1 MEYTL
6 YDTSNLVDGHPLQ
19 MEYTLYDTS
28 NLIDGHPLQMEYI
41 CLWCQFVV
49 FPLLTWLN
57 ATTAVFNTV
66 LTAFFIKDFLYD
78 IDTITILHHLVTTYL
93 AWKYCNSNKVMTA
106 FTIAEFGSGMRN
118 MNRLAIHYNYM
129 VMPSSLLYGSVM
141 TASNIYCLFYVIYY
155 YNEQYLMKTVVATV
169 LITRQYYIF

>member
-1 MEYTL
+1 MESTL
-6 YDTSNLVDGHPLQ
+6 YDI
-19 MEYTLYDTS
+19 S

-49 FPLLTWLN
+49 FPLLTWFN
-57 ATTAVFNTV
+57 ATTVVFNTV

-78 IDTITILHHLVTTYL
+78 IDTIIILHHLVTTYL

-106 FTIAEFGSGMRN
+106 FTVAEFGSGMRN

-141 TASNIYCLFYVIYY
+141 TASNIYCIFFLINVRDV
-155 YNEQYLMKTVVATV
+155 QYQAKLVATTV
-169 LITRQYYIF
+169 MIVRQYYIFK

>member
-1 MEYTL
+1 MEYIL
-6 YDTSNLVDGHPLQ
+6 D
-19 MEYTLYDTS
+19 ETS
-28 NLIDGHPLQMEYI
+28 NLIAGYPLEAYYI
-41 CLWCQFVV
+41 CFGCQFII

-57 ATTAVFNTV
+57 ATAVVFKTL

-78 IDTITILHHLVTTYL
+78 IYTATIIHHLVTTYL
-93 AWKYCNSNKVMTA
+93 AWKYCNSNKVMMA

-141 TASNIYCLFYVIYY
+141 TASNIYCIFYVIYY
-155 YNEQYLMKTVVATV
+155 YNEQYLTKTVVATV
-169 LITRQYYIF
+169 LITRQYYIFK